1 MNKEINI
8 LEKIEYVHATLQ
20 EQRGQT
26 AYTDM
31 IDNSISI
38 IEELR
43 EKYIGEK
50 YGNICTNESTP

>member
-1 MNKEINI
+1 MDNKINI

-20 EQRGQT
+20 EQREQT

-31 IDNSISI
+31 IDNSLLI
-38 IEELR
+38 IEEIR

-50 YGNICTNESTP
+50 NDSNT

>member
-1 MNKEINI
+1 MNNKINI
-8 LEKIEYVHATLQ
+8 LEKLEYVHSTLQ

-31 IDNSISI
+31 IDNSLLI

-50 YGNICTNESTP
+50 NDSNT

>member
-1 MNKEINI
+1 MDNKINI

-31 IDNSISI
+31 IDNSLLI

-50 YGNICTNESTP
+50 NDTYI

>member
-1 MNKEINI
+1 MSNKINT
-8 LEKIEYVHATLQ
+8 LEKLEYVHATLQ

-26 AYTDM
+26 VYTDM
-31 IDNSISI
+31 IDNSLLI

-50 YGNICTNESTP
+50 NDTYI

>member
-1 MNKEINI
+1 MNNDISI

-31 IDNSISI
+31 IDNSLLI

-43 EKYIGEK
+43 EKYIVED
-50 YGNICTNESTP
+50 NE

>member
-1 MNKEINI
+1 MMENEITM

-26 AYTDM
+26 AYVDM
-31 IDNSISI
+31 IDNSLLI

-50 YGNICTNESTP
+50 NGS